1 MLGRNYILDPHDTPP
16 LYISVKLSSILAR
29 SSPQCFYKDGVAYNI
44 YREGR
49 SSATVIGMW
58 HWKPLRMHHI
68 QQWIQCTWRYFVNAP
83 MIIWNLYQIHT
94 LNHHTPQLSY
104 VMIELKQ
111 VEIELDLYCTLNASK
126 MYSNLELQ
134 TIHNTIG
141 PRWFL

>member
-16 LYISVKLSSILAR
+16 LYISIKLPSILA
-29 SSPQCFYKDGVAYNI
+29 SSSTRCFYKDVLHTI
-44 YREGR
+44 YTKWGSLRQWQSACDIGNHFRCTIFNSKFNAHGR
-49 SSATVIGMW
+49 YYANA
-58 HWKPLRMHHI
+58 RM
-68 QQWIQCTWRYFVNAP
+68 P
-83 MIIWNLYQIHT
+83 IWNLYQTHT
-94 LNHHTPQLSY
+94 LNHHTSQLSY